1 MKKTE
6 LSAEQFV
13 VQLGQNGNSTE
24 MLTEF
29 YQLSAFRLIH
39 FKAFHDTNWIKI
51 NHLTLILGENS
62 SGKSAL
68 YQALGMLSAAY
79 HYFIQEERF
88 NDLARL
94 AEEFG
99 EFDDICNKSARE
111 RTVRIGFEFLK
122 KEERIE
128 YWIMI
133 GPDEKSK
140 FGRVINVL
148 GMQNGFA
155 ADFLLYYHSVNLFF
169 MERKTGL
176 MIPPEVQ
183 NLAVCCLSS
192 LRRFAQSFQILAAH
206 RYRPE
211 RVMQLTGRKPD
222 WMSPS
227 GSNAYDILYFYSK
240 IENKNLYMLE
250 NWMNKFGYS
259 LCWKMSG
266 INQGQLI
273 LKEITT
279 GRESN
284 LIDNGFGISQSIPL
298 ALALD
303 VLADKTIFIDTPEAF
318 LQTKMQSEMGD
329 LLVEGA
335 KKGNILAE
343 TGSEYLTLRIR
354 RRIAE
359 GKISNQDVSIYY
371 LEESE
376 KKETVCREIILD
388 EDGEFQDMPESFSQ
402 FFSSDFQD
410 IEKIDEIR
418 RKKIRDAKENRH

>member
-6 LSAEQFV
+6 LSTGHFII
-13 VQLGQNGNSTE
+13 QLGQNGNSTE
-24 MLTEF
+24 TLTEL

-51 NHLTLILGENS
+51 NHLTLLLGENS
-62 SGKSAL
+62 SGKSTL

-99 EFDDICNKSARE
+99 EFDDICNKAAKE
-111 RTVRIGFEFLK
+111 RIVKIGFEFLR
-122 KEERIE
+122 KEKRIE

-133 GPDEKSK
+133 APDEKSK

-148 GMQNGFA
+148 GRQSGFT

-183 NLAVCCLSS
+183 KLAVCCLSS
-192 LRRFAQSFQILAAH
+192 LRKFAQSFQILAAH

-227 GSNAYDILYFYSK
+227 GSNAYDRLF
-240 IENKNLYMLE
+240 
-250 NWMNKFGYS
+250 
-259 LCWKMSG
+259 
-266 INQGQLI
+266 
-273 LKEITT
+273 
-279 GRESN
+279 
-284 LIDNGFGISQSIPL
+284 
-298 ALALD
+298 
-303 VLADKTIFIDTPEAF
+303 
-318 LQTKMQSEMGD
+318 
-329 LLVEGA
+329 
-335 KKGNILAE
+335 
-343 TGSEYLTLRIR
+343 
-354 RRIAE
+354 
-359 GKISNQDVSIYY
+359 
-371 LEESE
+371 
-376 KKETVCREIILD
+376 
-388 EDGEFQDMPESFSQ
+388 
-402 FFSSDFQD
+402 
-410 IEKIDEIR
+410 
-418 RKKIRDAKENRH
+418 